1 MDIFYRVDENRQTI
15 IEGPC
20 ALPPEYAYATPDTQL
35 DAGWWPAMR
44 IVEGFDPYEHRLT
57 DDFDPVVDSDH
68 CRVIQRLRYVPLT
81 ALEKAELLETRRAA
95 TVIKINAEAG
105 AQRARHITVTTGQE
119 GTYIEKAAEARAFAS
134 DPAPDPARYPYL
146 EAEAGYTGQ
155 TLDDLATVVLA
166 TAAAWTT
173 INAQIEGLR
182 QRALRAAASA
192 SSPGDLDALFPISW
206 P

>member
-1 MDIFYRVDENRQTI
+1 MDMFYRIAEDRQTI
-15 IEGPC
+15 VEGPC
-20 ALPPEYAYATPDTQL
+20 ALPADYAFATPDTLL
-35 DAGWWPAMR
+35 DAGWWPSMR

-57 DDFDPVVDSDH
+57 DDVDPVVDADH
-68 CRVIQRLRYVPLT
+68 CRVIQRVRFVPLT
-81 ALEKAELLETRRAA
+81 ASEKAELLEAMRATA
-95 TVIKINAEAG
+95 VAQINAEAG
-105 AQRARHITVTTGQE
+105 TQRARHITVTTGQE

-146 EAEAGYTGQ
+146 AAEAGYTGQ
-155 TLDDLATVVLA
+155 TIDDVATRVLA